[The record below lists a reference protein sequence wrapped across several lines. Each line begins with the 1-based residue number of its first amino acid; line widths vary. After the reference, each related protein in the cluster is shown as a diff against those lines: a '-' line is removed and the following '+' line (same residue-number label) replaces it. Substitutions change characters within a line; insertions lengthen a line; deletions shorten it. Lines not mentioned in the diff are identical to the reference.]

1 MPIDL
6 EILMKAYA
14 NGYFPMAD
22 SRDDPDV
29 MWVEPKM
36 RAILP
41 LDGLK
46 ISRSLAK
53 TIRKDKFHVT
63 SNAAFGKV
71 IQYCAESAQGREETW
86 INQGIEDA
94 FLRLHGLGY
103 AHSVECW
110 QGGAGGPELVGGL
123 YGIAVGRVFCG
134 ESMFSR
140 VRDGSKV
147 ALAWLVAR
155 LRLGGFELLD
165 CQFMTDHLASLG
177 ATEISQQQYKA
188 LLHDACRVEGQGPR
202 QQSRHFSPDQLVS
215 AVGSSAGVSAAAS
228 PAALAP
234 ATAGPVW
241 GALDGFLTAALAGE
255 SSSLSDGADSSSPG
269 KLILHSLT
277 QMS

>member
-22 SRDDPDV
+22 SRDDPEV

-41 LDGLK
+41 LEGFK
-46 ISRSLAK
+46 ISHSLAK
-53 TIRKDKFHVT
+53 TIRQDKFHVT
-63 SNAAFGKV
+63 SNTAFGRV
-71 IQYCAESAQGREETW
+71 IQYCAEAAMGREETW
-86 INQGIEDA
+86 INQDIQEA
-94 FLRLHGLGY
+94 FLKLHELGH

-110 QGGAGGPELVGGL
+110 LDGAGGPQLVGGL
-123 YGIAVGRVFCG
+123 YGVAVSRVFCG

-140 VRDGSKV
+140 ANDASKV

-155 LRLGGFELLD
+155 LRLGGYELLD

-177 ATEISQQQYKA
+177 ATEISQRQYVA
-188 LLHDACRVEGQGPR
+188 LLQAAVRGGI
-202 QQSRHFSPDQLVS
+202 SPDQLVS
-215 AVGSSAGVSAAAS
+215 TVGSSVAASAAVSGAS
-228 PAALAP
+228 PAAFAP
-234 ATAGPVW
+234 AVSGADW
-241 GALDGFLTAALAGE
+241 GVLDGFLTAALAGE
-255 SSSLSDGADSSSPG
+255 SPSLAGAAASSSSPG

-277 QMS
+277 QIS